1 MPYRNTEDTVF
12 FTMAIADI
20 KSIAASALIYNSRNF
35 IMLLGRF
42 QCHKYRSIY
51 NSRNF
56 IMLLGMRENIL
67 GLSIYNSR
75 NFIMLLGKLEDLECR
90 RLSTTVEISLCS

>member
-35 IMLLGRF
+35 IMLLG
-42 QCHKYRSIY
+42 KKKA
-51 NSRNF
+51 
-56 IMLLGMRENIL
+56 MRVRI
-67 GLSIYNSR
+67 
-75 NFIMLLGKLEDLECR
+75 
-90 RLSTTVEISLCS
+90 

>member
-35 IMLLGRF
+35 IMLLGPDGTTI
-42 QCHKYRSIY
+42 HYSIY

-56 IMLLGMRENIL
+56 IMLLGLLRIVCFA
-67 GLSIYNSR
+67 SIYNSR
-75 NFIMLLGKLEDLECR
+75 NFIMLLGSHRTHVTCQ
-90 RLSTTVEISLCS
+90 STSVEISLCS